1 MKIERAL
8 DWDRVSILMR
18 DKMSTIGY
26 NVDLQKVYWNIETMI
41 TELSKLEV
49 EARRTHKFSYL
60 DAKVE
65 EINKAIHHLNQL
77 ILIGLLIK

>member
-1 MKIERAL
+1 MEIKRAL
-8 DWDRVSILMR
+8 DWDRVSIQLR
-18 DKMSTIGY
+18 DKMSTMGY
-26 NVDLQKVYWNIETMI
+26 NPDLQKVYWNIDKMI

-49 EARRTHKFSYL
+49 DARRTQKFSYL

-77 ILIGLLIK
+77 ILIGLLMK

>member
-8 DWDRVSILMR
+8 DWDKVSIQVR
-18 DKMSTIGY
+18 EKMSTIGY
-26 NVDLQKVYWNIETMI
+26 NTDLQRIYWNIETMI
-41 TELSKLEV
+41 SELSKLEV
-49 EARRTHKFSYL
+49 EARRLQKFSYL

-77 ILIGLLIK
+77 ILIGLLMK